1 MNSQKVVSGQRQRGT
16 VWVPT
21 SMTSKS
27 SDSTPVSEQ
36 LASTPVPS
44 EKLSEKD
51 NASHKTPSISSDQGI
66 SPEQEHSASRFVPEG
81 KFSEQPSTTIQ
92 R

>member
-21 SMTSKS
+21 SMTSKTP
-27 SDSTPVSEQ
+27 DSTPVSEE

-51 NASHKTPSISSDQGI
+51 NASHETPSISSDQGI

-81 KFSEQPSTTIQ
+81 KFSAQPSATIQ